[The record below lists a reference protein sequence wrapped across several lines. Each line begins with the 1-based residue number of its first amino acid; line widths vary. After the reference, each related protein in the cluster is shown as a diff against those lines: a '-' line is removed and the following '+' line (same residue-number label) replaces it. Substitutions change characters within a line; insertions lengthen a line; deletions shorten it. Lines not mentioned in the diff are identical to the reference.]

1 MKLLTHNMLICN
13 RKGCTIEHFPMK
25 IEPTKLGV
33 HESEFNPAFILNVL
47 PKIEW
52 AALVKGARDVII
64 NY

>member
-1 MKLLTHNMLICN
+1 
-13 RKGCTIEHFPMK
+13 MK

-52 AALVKGARDVII
+52 AALVKGARDVINKI
-64 NY
+64 FILNYFKLFLNYFYFIF